1 MAGYR
6 DWLSPAPNPEPPLES
21 RRGAEVERV
30 ARKPAARELSCRT
43 RAPVADSGRA
53 GAGVRHAMR
62 KGHVGDTSGDHEN
75 PLAARHFAEA
85 AVRVALEVLDR
96 RRSVS
101 QLAGVADP
109 TVIAAVRTLI
119 GADLVPGRSLGV
131 AVPTRVS
138 VTLVDAKT
146 AEVCAGYAR
155 GRRHFALA
163 ARITRTRS
171 AGWRLTALRIR

>member
-21 RRGAEVERV
+21 RRRGEVERV
-30 ARKPAARELSCRT
+30 AGNPAARVLPCRP
-43 RAPVADSGRA
+43 RAHAAESGRA

-62 KGHVGDTSGDHEN
+62 KGHAGDTSADHEN
-75 PLAARHFAEA
+75 YSAARHFAEA
-85 AVRVALEVLDR
+85 AVRATLEVLDR
-96 RRSVS
+96 RRPVS

-131 AVPTRVS
+131 AVPSRVS

-146 AEVCAGYAR
+146 AEVYAGYTR

-163 ARITRTRS
+163 ARIARTRS

>member
-30 ARKPAARELSCRT
+30 ARNPVARESPCRT
-43 RAPVADSGRA
+43 RAPAADSGRV

-62 KGHVGDTSGDHEN
+62 KGHGDTSGDHEN
-75 PLAARHFAEA
+75 HLAARHFAEA

-155 GRRHFALA
+155 GGRHFALA